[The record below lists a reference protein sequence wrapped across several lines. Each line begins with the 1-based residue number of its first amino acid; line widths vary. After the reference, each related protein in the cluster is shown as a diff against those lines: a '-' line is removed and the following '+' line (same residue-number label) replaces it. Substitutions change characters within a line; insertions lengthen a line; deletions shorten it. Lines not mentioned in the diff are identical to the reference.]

1 MLLYCL
7 VGSHMFATSYKNIV
21 VRFAHL
27 LFLWTHG
34 ESNPGLVHAMDVCYH
49 YTMGPIFQFYR
60 VAVWEA
66 LATLKI
72 YQIPAKLRSMFKDL
86 LIKKMLKRQGLS
98 DEQINQLLEI
108 VNKNP
113 ELFKRIAE
121 ETQSRIKNG
130 EGQTEASMAVMKKY
144 EAELRKLKQP

>member
-1 MLLYCL
+1 
-7 VGSHMFATSYKNIV
+7 
-21 VRFAHL
+21 
-27 LFLWTHG
+27 
-34 ESNPGLVHAMDVCYH
+34 
-49 YTMGPIFQFYR
+49 
-60 VAVWEA
+60 
-66 LATLKI
+66 
-72 YQIPAKLRSMFKDL
+72 MFKDL

-113 ELFKRIAE
+113 ELFKKIAE

-130 EGQTEASMAVMKKY
+130 EGQTEASLAVMKKY